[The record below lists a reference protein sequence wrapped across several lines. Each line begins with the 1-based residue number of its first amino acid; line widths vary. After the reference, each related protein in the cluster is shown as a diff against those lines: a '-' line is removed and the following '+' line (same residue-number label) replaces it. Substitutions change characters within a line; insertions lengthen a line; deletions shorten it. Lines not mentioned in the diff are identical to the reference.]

1 MDGKDGGERL
11 LVVADS
17 AMLRMMNKEGGEE
30 GVEVRPCIVAKAPL
44 AWSGWVCLLS
54 PWPPATSSPVL
65 HSPACGRHCTA
76 LPLPS

>member
-30 GVEVRPCIVAKAPL
+30 GVEVRLCI
-44 AWSGWVCLLS
+44 G
-54 PWPPATSSPVL
+54 
-65 HSPACGRHCTA
+65 GG
-76 LPLPS
+76 